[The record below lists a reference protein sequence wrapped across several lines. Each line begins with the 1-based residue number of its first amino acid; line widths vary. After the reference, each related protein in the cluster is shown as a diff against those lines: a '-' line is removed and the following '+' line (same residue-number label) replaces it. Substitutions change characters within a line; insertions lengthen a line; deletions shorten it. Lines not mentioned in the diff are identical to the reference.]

1 MRGGVSAMTAMAI
14 QVNLHSATSEPGRVV
29 EYRAGGTMF
38 NALPIYLIL
47 FAVALAMVIFG
58 ARSSE
63 GRLAAWI
70 LLVLLPLGLALGL
83 WRSRTSGPPY
93 LILTPQGLELRTG
106 GWGVL
111 ALPWAA
117 IRAIE
122 TRSFEGF
129 ALRYRG
135 RQRIAFKD
143 VTMIE
148 LAPGV
153 LAAERDAGRFV
164 PRGPSVDWVVRP
176 GEDSDWIA
184 LHHEFVGLTPAE
196 IRGPVEARWQAFRD
210 NPAPA
215 DTCPLPPLRLG
226 GFRPRHPS
234 LFNLGTAAGAFAIVI
249 LLANLAGLWETRS
262 QAGARAWA
270 ERWAADEAASRAEA
284 EERRARKEE
293 FDRMFDQPIFGR

>member
-1 MRGGVSAMTAMAI
+1 MTGMAI
-14 QVNLHSATSEPGRVV
+14 QVNLHTATSEPGRVV
-29 EYRAGGTMF
+29 EYRPGGTVF

-58 ARSSE
+58 ARSSD

-70 LLVLLPLGLALGL
+70 LLALLPLGLALGL
-83 WRSRTSGPPY
+83 WRSRISGPPY
-93 LILTPQGLELRTG
+93 LILTPQGLALNTG

-117 IRAIE
+117 IRAID
-122 TRSFEGF
+122 TRSFEGY

-135 RQRIAFKD
+135 RQQIAFKD
-143 VTMIE
+143 VTMIQ

-153 LAAERDAGRFV
+153 LEAERAAGHFV

-176 GEDSDWIA
+176 GPDGDWIA

-196 IRGPVEARWQAFRD
+196 LRAPVEARWQVFRD

-215 DTCPLPPLRLG
+215 DASPLPPLRLG

-234 LFNLGTAAGAFAIVI
+234 LFNLGTATGAIAIII
-249 LLANLAGLWETRS
+249 LLANLAGIWETPS
-262 QAGARAWA
+262 QASARAWA
-270 ERWAADEAASRAEA
+270 ERRAAEAAASRAEA

-293 FDRMFDQPIFGR
+293 FDRMFDKPIFGR